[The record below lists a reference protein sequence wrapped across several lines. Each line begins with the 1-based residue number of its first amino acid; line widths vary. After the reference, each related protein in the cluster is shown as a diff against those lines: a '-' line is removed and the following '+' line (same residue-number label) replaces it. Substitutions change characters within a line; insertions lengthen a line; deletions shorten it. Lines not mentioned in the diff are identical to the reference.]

1 MTSEKPADSQQLKK
15 RIAGLENELK
25 LKNAEVMTYR
35 QELAKISQKLDQ
47 LMARVSDDMALLSQ
61 VQKTLVPTDLPNIP
75 GFEIS
80 RKFVYGSKFGGDYFD
95 IFEHE
100 DKMKFGMLVAA
111 SSGYAMSA
119 LFLSLILKISHVFE
133 AKKGNSPDKILQQI
147 AEDIKKLAKPDDS
160 TSVFYGVIDRRN
172 FTLQFCSAGR
182 SDGYYLAPQKPIQVL
197 KSTNSAF
204 GQQFSEK
211 LSLATLELEPRS
223 RICVLT
229 DGLSEVLGVDLIA
242 KIMTDNAKNSVHDL
256 RNELLFQASRKSKTE
271 EPVRDQTVVVIEVKD
286 RVIKLA
292 K

>member
-1 MTSEKPADSQQLKK
+1 MSDETQQLKK
-15 RIAGLENELK
+15 TIAKLETELK
-25 LKNAEVMTYR
+25 QKNAEVMTYR
-35 QELAKISQKLDQ
+35 QELTKISQQLDV
-47 LMARVSDDMALLSQ
+47 LMSRVADDMSLLSQ
-61 VQKTLVPTDLPNIP
+61 VQKTLVPTEMPNIP

-100 DKMKFGMLVAA
+100 DKMKFGLLVAS

-160 TSVFYGVIDRRN
+160 TNVFYGVIDRRD
-172 FTLQFCSAGR
+172 FTLRFCSAGKA
-182 SDGYYLAPQKPIQVL
+182 DGYYQVGQKPIQVL

-223 RICVLT
+223 RICIAT
-229 DGLSEVLGVDLIA
+229 DGLTEVLGVDQIV

-256 RNELLFQASRKSKTE
+256 RNELLFQASRKSKLDD
-271 EPVRDQTVVVIEVKD
+271 PLRDQTVIVIEVKD